1 MYKNRKAMT
10 GLETAII
17 LVAFVIT
24 AAAFAFVVLNMGFL
38 TAQKAQSVISAGMT
52 EASSSLLTDSGA
64 IAEFSNIDGPQ
75 GDIDLVKLTF
85 YLKLSQGHEPIDMD
99 SSKLLGTYTNP
110 RCHGIIYPSST
121 DKGQATFTAAA
132 TPPTAITVSAPT
144 DTADFYAGLYDAT
157 GSNVL
162 LAPVASTDG
171 SPDTVTLTYSYVAS
185 TTYMVKVTLATE
197 SGDYDLTD
205 EVPNPVGS
213 VTVPTDVMTVSE
225 VNGDGDTLLEFG
237 EKFRVTIDFSHL
249 SPEDVDPVQTADPDG
264 VYVHPY
270 EEFRVELR
278 PSAGAVLTVE
288 RQIPAVYSVVMVI
301 D

>member
-1 MYKNRKAMT
+1 MT

-38 TAQKAQSVISAGMT
+38 TAQKAQSVISAGMS
-52 EASSSLLTDSGA
+52 EASSSMLTDSGA
-64 IAEFSNIDGPQ
+64 IAEFSNIDEPQ

-99 SSKLLGTYTNP
+99 SSKLLGTYTNS

-121 DKGQATFTAAA
+121 DKGQATYTTGAAA
-132 TPPTAITVSAPT
+132 TATLTVEAPNNA
-144 DTADFYAGLYDAT
+144 ADFSAALYDAT
-157 GSNVL
+157 GEL
-162 LAPVASTDG
+162 LAPASSIGTE
-171 SPDTVTLTYSYVAS
+171 SELDTVVLTYGYVVS
-185 TTYMVKVTLATE
+185 TTYTVKITLATE
-197 SGDYDLTD
+197 SGEYTITEDAGGGSGG
-205 EVPNPVGS
+205 PVI
-213 VTVPTDVMTVSE
+213 VPTDVMTVTQ
-225 VNGDGDTLLEFG
+225 VNGDGDTLLEIG
-237 EKFRVTIDFSHL
+237 EKFRVTIDFTNL

-278 PSAGAVLTVE
+278 PAAGSVLTVE
-288 RQIPAVYSVVMVI
+288 RQIPAVYSIVMVI